1 MNANNKE
8 TAQPTDERNS
18 SSHGAMKNPTQPSGQ
33 RRSLCHDYY
42 APGTYML
49 TIVTEERVRLLGHI
63 EGTARNRAMGQLPH
77 MVLSA
82 LGRRVLEEEIPKIPR
97 LYPNVEVWRVA
108 FMPDHIHLL
117 VRVTAPFPKGKH
129 LGLVVSG
136 FKSGCSQAWWRL
148 LDEAAAIMGRP
159 VGEPTGTMAQPPT
172 SATAAAPVAAA
183 TAPAVTTPTPAAVGP
198 AAGPAPA
205 AATTPVVSTPA
216 PAAPAAVGP
225 AAGLAATAPAVSTPA
240 APAAVSPAPVPPVV
254 GPAALWS
261 MPGMDAGLQ
270 RGICHV
276 LRAVVPEGSPSG
288 SLAGPASGGVVA
300 ASCPSHT
307 PLRPVSRKYPA
318 HWACYPLLFAVGYH
332 DRIIRRHGM
341 LDNIKRYMLEN
352 PLRARIREEC
362 PQLMQRRLHLWVAGR
377 EYAAFGNLFLLK
389 YPLKQQVFFHRYS
402 EPGSDDERQRIL
414 ASDALTDKERAH
426 MQADPRRVPTH
437 LTEAYRE
444 VQARLLREA
453 EEGTVLVTPGISK
466 GEHLVADAAIDGQLP
481 LIILQNRLFG
491 PYWKPEQRRFYACA
505 AGRLLILAPWQLDGD
520 TDYDHFH
527 RLNDYARELCD
538 ATDMRII
545 GYSQLV
551 GR

>member
-8 TAQPTDERNS
+8 TAQPTDERHS

-77 MVLSA
+77 MVLST

-183 TAPAVTTPTPAAVGP
+183 PAPAVSTPTPAAVGL

-216 PAAPAAVGP
+216 AATPAAGP
-225 AAGLAATAPAVSTPA
+225 AAIGLAAGPAPA
-240 APAAVSPAPVPPVV
+240 
-254 GPAALWS
+254 W
-261 MPGMDAGLQ
+261 
-270 RGICHV
+270 
-276 LRAVVPEGSPSG
+276 
-288 SLAGPASGGVVA
+288 
-300 ASCPSHT
+300 
-307 PLRPVSRKYPA
+307 PLP
-318 HWACYPLLFAVGYH
+318 
-332 DRIIRRHGM
+332 
-341 LDNIKRYMLEN
+341 
-352 PLRARIREEC
+352 
-362 PQLMQRRLHLWVAGR
+362 PQL
-377 EYAAFGNLFLLK
+377 
-389 YPLKQQVFFHRYS
+389 
-402 EPGSDDERQRIL
+402 
-414 ASDALTDKERAH
+414 
-426 MQADPRRVPTH
+426 
-437 LTEAYRE
+437 
-444 VQARLLREA
+444 
-453 EEGTVLVTPGISK
+453 
-466 GEHLVADAAIDGQLP
+466 
-481 LIILQNRLFG
+481 
-491 PYWKPEQRRFYACA
+491 
-505 AGRLLILAPWQLDGD
+505 
-520 TDYDHFH
+520 
-527 RLNDYARELCD
+527 
-538 ATDMRII
+538 
-545 GYSQLV
+545 
-551 GR
+551 

>member
-8 TAQPTDERNS
+8 TAQPTDERHS

-172 SATAAAPVAAA
+172 SATAVAPVATA
-183 TAPAVTTPTPAAVGP
+183 APAV
-198 AAGPAPA
+198 
-205 AATTPVVSTPA
+205 STSA
-216 PAAPAAVGP
+216 PAAPASAV
-225 AAGLAATAPAVSTPA
+225 TTPA
-240 APAAVSPAPVPPVV
+240 ALAAVSPAPVPPVV

-288 SLAGPASGGVVA
+288 SLAGPASGGAVA

-332 DRIIRRHGM
+332 DRIIRQHGM
-341 LDNIKRYMLEN
+341 LDNIKRY
-352 PLRARIREEC
+352 
-362 PQLMQRRLHLWVAGR
+362 
-377 EYAAFGNLFLLK
+377 
-389 YPLKQQVFFHRYS
+389 
-402 EPGSDDERQRIL
+402 
-414 ASDALTDKERAH
+414 

-444 VQARLLREA
+444 AQARLLREA
-453 EEGTVLVTPGISK
+453 EEGMVLVTPGISK

-527 RLNDYARELCD
+527 HLNDYARELCD

>member
-1 MNANNKE
+1 
-8 TAQPTDERNS
+8 
-18 SSHGAMKNPTQPSGQ
+18 
-33 RRSLCHDYY
+33 
-42 APGTYML
+42 
-49 TIVTEERVRLLGHI
+49 
-63 EGTARNRAMGQLPH
+63 
-77 MVLSA
+77 
-82 LGRRVLEEEIPKIPR
+82 
-97 LYPNVEVWRVA
+97 
-108 FMPDHIHLL
+108 
-117 VRVTAPFPKGKH
+117 
-129 LGLVVSG
+129 
-136 FKSGCSQAWWRL
+136 
-148 LDEAAAIMGRP
+148 
-159 VGEPTGTMAQPPT
+159 
-172 SATAAAPVAAA
+172 
-183 TAPAVTTPTPAAVGP
+183 
-198 AAGPAPA
+198 
-205 AATTPVVSTPA
+205 
-216 PAAPAAVGP
+216 
-225 AAGLAATAPAVSTPA
+225 
-240 APAAVSPAPVPPVV
+240 
-254 GPAALWS
+254 

-300 ASCPSHT
+300 AFCPSHT

-341 LDNIKRYMLEN
+341 LDNIKRYM
-352 PLRARIREEC
+352 
-362 PQLMQRRLHLWVAGR
+362 
-377 EYAAFGNLFLLK
+377 
-389 YPLKQQVFFHRYS
+389 
-402 EPGSDDERQRIL
+402 
-414 ASDALTDKERAH
+414 
-426 MQADPRRVPTH
+426 QADPRRVPTH

-444 VQARLLREA
+444 AQARLLREA
-453 EEGTVLVTPGISK
+453 EEGMVLVTPGISK

-491 PYWKPEQRRFYACA
+491 LYWKPEQRRFYACA